1 MKVKQEAELTQLMRS
16 DEQTRRRKEKA
27 AEDAAAEAEQKLKA
41 AQGTSPPPPLNR
53 AQFPR
58 TILRTATL
66 STSVRGSERVDWS
79 ERVGED
85 HPAVLNGVCN
95 AGRLDHH
102 ERAA

>member
-1 MKVKQEAELTQLMRS
+1 MLQKKVEEPVLGSSAPVPDVALDS
-16 DEQTRRRKEKA
+16 S
-27 AEDAAAEAEQKLKA
+27 
-41 AQGTSPPPPLNR
+41 GTSPPPPLNR

-58 TILRTATL
+58 TVLRTATL

-85 HPAVLNGVCN
+85 HPVVLNGVCN